1 MSFFGVGLGDPHRA
15 MPHFACVRH
24 PMELFDGGETH
35 LRLLTAEF
43 AFPKSG
49 RLFTSHLGARRGT
62 NNRAGSL
69 GLGTSLPFRSTIVG
83 DERID
88 LCPHRDSPHFGRCD
102 LMSTCFEVPAVGV
115 NDAGAY
121 MAPLWSVPSVI
132 SKKMRQRWA
141 PQVRLAVSCLS
152 NWIFP
157 HWKVSTLALPHARPK
172 ATHSTSSSPMRESW
186 RCLSH

>member
-1 MSFFGVGLGDPHRA
+1 
-15 MPHFACVRH
+15 
-24 PMELFDGGETH
+24 MELFDGGETH

-88 LCPHRDSPHFGRCD
+88 LCPHRDSPHEITMGPDGADDISAATTHVLAGVIWRQW
-102 LMSTCFEVPAVGV
+102 PAG
-115 NDAGAY
+115 
-121 MAPLWSVPSVI
+121 
-132 SKKMRQRWA
+132 
-141 PQVRLAVSCLS
+141 
-152 NWIFP
+152 
-157 HWKVSTLALPHARPK
+157 H
-172 ATHSTSSSPMRESW
+172 
-186 RCLSH
+186 